1 MSQITP
7 CCQPAAHTTWP
18 CSCGSFNSAFAFV
31 GENFLRLSTH
41 FCAIFCCWPKAPPQT
56 IRLNLAPN
64 IAILSSKR
72 AVTNCLTSIYYLWNS
87 CTFYVHSMLRWNVDS
102 WYDRWKKFLLQF
114 VDNLCNSTYASIE
127 SSCYAAEVSFKRIL
141 RNALLLASTWLAPS
155 GQHPHVAL
163 QIILQINHFCLHRL
177 SLYITA
183 ALLNSKPIMALFAL
197 FDFPVGASCNH
208 LQCPTYTCK
217 GKRTHDWSAL
227 ALSNEKIH
235 QCCCQ
240 FNKMMQNL

>member
-1 MSQITP
+1 MQ
-7 CCQPAAHTTWP
+7 
-18 CSCGSFNSAFAFV
+18 
-31 GENFLRLSTH
+31 
-41 FCAIFCCWPKAPPQT
+41 
-56 IRLNLAPN
+56 
-64 IAILSSKR
+64 
-72 AVTNCLTSIYYLWNS
+72 
-87 CTFYVHSMLRWNVDS
+87 VH
-102 WYDRWKKFLLQF
+102 
-114 VDNLCNSTYASIE
+114 LCKHCID

-141 RNALLLASTWLAPS
+141 RNALLLASTWLASS
-155 GQHPHVAL
+155 GQHPHIAL

-240 FNKMMQNL
+240 FNKMMQTFKTGPIVIAWEQRLRLNISGTRRCLAFFVSVLNDKLKSFHAMLSTWFQLTLTLTLSCRASY